1 MRFLVVLA
9 YIGGMFALSSWHHP
23 PSVNKVPF
31 ADKLVH
37 TIEYG
42 ILGGLATWA
51 APPGFGSAQRIASA
65 IALGLGVGAADET
78 YQRSVPGRESSLA
91 DLAADVA
98 GVTLGAF
105 IREQRA
111 RTALRAARARKP

>member
-23 PSVNKVPF
+23 PSVTKVPY
-31 ADKLVH
+31 ADKVVH

-51 APPGFGSAQRIASA
+51 LPLGMASAQRIVSA
-65 IALGLGVGAADET
+65 IGLGLAVGAADET
-78 YQRSVPGRESSLA
+78 YQKSVPGRESSLR
-91 DLAADVA
+91 DLVADVV
-98 GVTLGAF
+98 GVSLGALL
-105 IREQRA
+105 REQRQ
-111 RTALRAARARKP
+111 RHSRIARKS